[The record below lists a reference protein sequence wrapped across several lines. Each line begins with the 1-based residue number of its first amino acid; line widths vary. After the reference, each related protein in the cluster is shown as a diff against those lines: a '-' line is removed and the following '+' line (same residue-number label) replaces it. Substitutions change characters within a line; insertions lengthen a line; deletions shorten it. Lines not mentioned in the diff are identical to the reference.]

1 MTGPAAA
8 SIPTPV
14 IPLGLRQ
21 ALEAGDC
28 VLFVG
33 AGIGSHLFRDAAP
46 APDGRTL
53 ARELADNFKID
64 VGASL
69 DLAKVSQI
77 VEIRKGGRTEL
88 ETFLKKRLCSLQP
101 DVAFRWLCTIPWK
114 AIYTTNYDDGIE
126 EAYSQTA
133 QPAQTPVPMGVA
145 SY

>member
-77 VEIRKGGRTEL
+77 VEDCRD
-88 ETFLKKRLCSLQP
+88 KKRGTHRTRDFSKE
-101 DVAFRWLCTIPWK
+101 AFVQL
-114 AIYTTNYDDGIE
+114 A
-126 EAYSQTA
+126 A
-133 QPAQTPVPMGVA
+133 
-145 SY
+145 